1 MEYSGKFVERM
12 VGKMTGPGGRSATS
26 LSKEVG
32 VPQSTLSRWL
42 REAKL
47 GPMTSKKRVSKEG
60 KARRWTAEEKLR
72 VVREAAQLDEG
83 ALGEFLRR
91 EGVHE
96 SELEQLRAEVDEAA
110 LRGLEANRP
119 KRGLSAEQ
127 KKIRQLEK
135 ELKRKE
141 KALAEAA
148 ALLVL
153 RGKVQAFLSEDEEG
167 ATDESNEK

>member
-1 MEYSGKFVERM
+1 MQYSMKFTEKMVE
-12 VGKMTGPGGRSATS
+12 KMTGPEARSATS

-42 REAKL
+42 RKAKL
-47 GPMTSKKRVSKEG
+47 GPMTSKSQGSGGGRRK
-60 KARRWTAEEKLR
+60 RWTSEEKLR
-72 VVREAAQLDEG
+72 VVLEAAKLDERRLG
-83 ALGEFLRR
+83 AFLRR

-96 SELEQLRAEVDEAA
+96 SELERFREEVEEAA
-110 LRGLEANRP
+110 QRGFEASRP
-119 KRGLSAEQ
+119 RRGLSSEQ
-127 KKIRQLEK
+127 KRIRQLEK

-167 ATDESNEK
+167 NTDESSEK